1 MALIHGTT
9 SKRPCPICFVGAE
22 ELSDITRT
30 WMLRTAVNTQE
41 ILRRAHGIQGV
52 TEREKLLT
60 EHGIRD
66 VDVSSLFFFAVC
78 TP

>member
-1 MALIHGTT
+1 MALICGMT

-30 WMLRTAVNTQE
+30 WMLRTAVNTQK
-41 ILRRAHGIQGV
+41 ILRRAHGIQGIM
-52 TEREKLLT
+52 EHEKLLT
-60 EHGIRD
+60 KHGIRD
-66 VDVSSLFFFAVC
+66 INMSSLFFFAMC